1 VNAIIPSSALR
12 RYLAIALAAVSL
24 ALAWQASELWIADHR
39 MQAGTPAELQKSA
52 ALVPGNAEAWD
63 RLGRYYLL
71 NFSNPNVPLAITYF
85 GRAVK
90 VDPFSED
97 YWMDLASAYD
107 AEGNE
112 AGAQEAFAEARRA
125 YPASAMVDWNYG
137 NFLLREGRNAEAY
150 DEIQRAVQGN
160 PLLLNL
166 ALSRVWHATQDVNQL
181 IEHVIPLDVHSY
193 ITALNFFGGIHQIQ
207 PGMAIWAKLISLK
220 KPLNLSQTY
229 DFFSELIREDDSS
242 DALRMWNDA
251 VVAAGVPDLAV
262 RGDSLVSDGTFE
274 GTFPQGGLGWQWG
287 SQPGVTIDFDNS
299 TPDGKGRSIR
309 LDFNGGV
316 NLSLNAPMQYV
327 AVEPGRTYRF
337 HAALRTSQITTESG
351 IRVLIDDPVHGAV
364 KVQTSNLT
372 GTNGWSDANVAV
384 NTGPQ
389 THFLQVEV
397 FRDPSRRFDNELSG
411 SAWIADVSLVPAE
424 STEGQSPQ

>member
-1 VNAIIPSSALR
+1 MNTIVPSPALQ

-24 ALAWQASELWIADHR
+24 ALVWQASELWLANYR

-85 GRAVK
+85 ERAVK
-90 VDPFSED
+90 VDPLSED

-107 AEGNE
+107 E
-112 AGAQEAFAEARRA
+112 AGNAPAAQEAFAEARKA

-137 NFLLREGRNAEAY
+137 NFLLREGKDAQAF
-150 DEIQRAVQGN
+150 DEIHHAVVGN

-166 ALSRVWHATQDVNQL
+166 ALSRVWHATKDVNQL
-181 IEHVIPLDVHSY
+181 IEHVIPPDVHSY
-193 ITALNFFGGIHQIQ
+193 ITALNFFGGIRQIQ
-207 PGMAIWAKLISLK
+207 PGMAVWAKLISLK
-220 KPLNLSQTY
+220 KPLNLRQTY

-262 RGDSLVSDGTFE
+262 QGDSLISDGTFE
-274 GTFPQGGLGWQWG
+274 GTFPNGGLGWQWG

-299 TPDGKGRSIR
+299 MPGGKGRSIR

-337 HAALRTSQITTESG
+337 HAMLRTSQITTESG
-351 IRVLIDDPVHGAV
+351 IRLLIDDPVHGAV
-364 KVQTSNLT
+364 KAQTSNLT
-372 GTNGWSDANVAV
+372 GTNGWSDANLDV

-397 FRDPSRRFDNELSG
+397 FRDPSKRFDNQLSG
-411 SAWIADVSLVPAE
+411 SAWITDVSLVAAE
-424 STEGQSPQ
+424 GTESQSSQ